1 MGTVLQLTAAE
12 FEQKVKKSTG
22 VYLVDFWAPWCGPCR
37 MMGPILEEFALKQTK
52 IKVGKVNVDEN
63 PTLAQEFGITGI
75 PTMIIFKDGKENQR
89 VSGVVQLNVLEQKLS
104 SYN

>member
-12 FEQKVKKSTG
+12 FEQKVKKSNG
-22 VYLVDFWAPWCGPCR
+22 VYVVDFWAPWCGPCR
-37 MMGPILEEFALKQTK
+37 MMGPILEEFALKQAK
-52 IKVGKVNVDEN
+52 VKVGKVNVDEN

-75 PTMIIFKDGKENQR
+75 PTLIIFKDGKEDQR
-89 VSGVVQLNVLEQKLS
+89 VSGVVQLNVLEQKLA